1 MQPTPLRAI
10 LWFVP
15 LILFWAAYGLIGR
28 DAWRHEEALALAPV
42 LDWLDGSASAWTTP
56 SPLHTW
62 VAGQLARWG
71 AGYALDA
78 LDGAR
83 LASGLFT
90 LAALLCLG
98 LTARALFGAG
108 FAAVAV
114 LALQGAFGLM
124 LLAHALLPDS
134 ALLAAWSVMLLGV
147 AIARQRPIAGG
158 VLIASAL
165 TTLTLGLRGV
175 HDLVLGALVVLLPLL
190 SPAWRTRAY
199 LRAVA
204 VGLGVAAAA
213 LAVALAALRQADLLD
228 GWLRWH
234 AGAGFPPPRAP
245 ANAYAELAWFAWPL
259 WPLAVAAVWHEHRR
273 LLRSA
278 TLHMPLSS
286 LAVLSVAALYPAWS
300 RDGALLPLLLPLAL
314 LAAHAI
320 DGLRRG
326 AASAFYW
333 FGVLCFLF
341 FATAFW
347 IYFAA
352 IEWGVPT
359 RLAAHMARLVPEYAP
374 GSVDRGSLTIAIAL
388 TVVWLVAIPLFPRAK
403 SRPILVWA
411 TGMMLLWGLLV
422 ALFRPWIDAGWGYR
436 PLIHD
441 LAGHLPAEACLDA
454 RVDPAMA
461 TMLRLHGIH
470 PGRAGCPW
478 VLLALDRKAGE
489 HLADDDFPGMRW
501 EGQRPRQ
508 KAQLYRLYFVGD
520 DDTR

>member
-15 LILFWAAYGLIGR
+15 LIVFWAAYGLIGR

-42 LDWLDGSASAWTTP
+42 LDWLDGSTSAWSTP
-56 SPLHTW
+56 APLHTW
-62 VAGQLARWG
+62 IAGQLAQLAAR
-71 AGYALDA
+71 YALDA

-90 LAALLCLG
+90 LTSLLCLG

-134 ALLAAWSVMLLGV
+134 ALLAAWSALLLGV
-147 AIARQRPIAGG
+147 ALARQRPIAGG
-158 VLIASAL
+158 LLMACAL
-165 TTLTLGLRGV
+165 TALTLGLRGV
-175 HDLVLGALVVLLPLL
+175 HDLATGALLTFLPLL

-199 LRAVA
+199 LRALTM
-204 VGLGVAAAA
+204 GLG
-213 LAVALAALRQADLLD
+213 LAVSAIAAILAALWQADLLT

-234 AGAGFPPPRAP
+234 VDAGFPPPRTP
-245 ANAYAELAWFAWPL
+245 TNAYAELAWFAWPL
-259 WPLAVAAVWHEHRR
+259 WPLALAAVWHDHRR
-273 LLRSA
+273 LARSE
-278 TLHMPLSS
+278 TLHMPLLS
-286 LAVLSVAALYPAWS
+286 LAALSLAALYPAWS

-341 FATAFW
+341 FASAFW
-347 IYFAA
+347 LYFAA
-352 IEWGVPT
+352 IEWGVPARVAT
-359 RLAAHMARLVPEYAP
+359 HMARLVPGYIP
-374 GSVDRGSLTIAIAL
+374 GSVDRGSLTVAAVL
-388 TVVWLVAIPLFPRAK
+388 TVGWLVAIPLFPRAK

-411 TGMMLLWGLLV
+411 TGMILLWGLLV

-441 LAGHLPAEACLDA
+441 LARHLPADACLDS
-454 RVDPAMA
+454 RVDPAMT
-461 TMLRLHGIH
+461 TMLRLHGAR
-470 PGRAGCPW
+470 PARADCPW

-489 HLADDDFPGMRW
+489 HLADDPLPGLRW

-508 KAQLYRLYFVGD
+508 KTQLYRLYFVAGD
-520 DDTR
+520 EAR

>member
-15 LILFWAAYGLIGR
+15 LIVFWAAFGLVGR

-42 LDWLDGSASAWTTP
+42 LDWLEGATSAWATP
-56 SPLHTW
+56 APLHTW
-62 VAGQLARWG
+62 VAGQLARLG
-71 AGYALDA
+71 AGYALDT

-90 LAALLCLG
+90 LTALLCLG
-98 LTARALFGAG
+98 LTARSLFGAG
-108 FAAVAV
+108 FAVVAV

-134 ALLAAWSVMLLGV
+134 ALLAAWSALLLGV
-147 AIARQRPIAGG
+147 AVARQRPVAGGLFIAG
-158 VLIASAL
+158 AL
-165 TTLTLGLRGV
+165 TALTLGLRGAQ
-175 HDLVLGALVVLLPLL
+175 DLAIGALLALLPLL

-204 VGLGVAAAA
+204 LGLGLAAAA
-213 LAVALAALRQADLLD
+213 ITATLFALGQAELLN

-259 WPLAVAAVWHEHRR
+259 WPLALAAVWHEHRR
-273 LLRSA
+273 LLRSE
-278 TLHMPLSS
+278 TLHMPLTS
-286 LAVLSVAALYPAWS
+286 LAALSVAALYPAWS
-300 RDGALLPLLLPLAL
+300 RDGALLPVLLPLAL

-341 FATAFW
+341 FASAFW
-347 IYFAA
+347 LYFAA

-359 RLAAHMARLVPEYAP
+359 RLATHMARLVPGYAP
-374 GSVDRGSLTIAIAL
+374 GSVDRGSLMIAIVL
-388 TVVWLVAIPLFPRAK
+388 TVGWLVAIPLFPRAK

-411 TGMMLLWGLLV
+411 TGMILLWGLLV

-441 LAGHLPAEACLDA
+441 LARHLPADACLDA
-454 RVDPAMA
+454 RVDPAMT
-461 TMLRLHGIH
+461 TMLRLYGSH
-470 PGRAGCPW
+470 PVRADCPW

-489 HLADDDFPGMRW
+489 HRADDDFPGMRW

-508 KAQLYRLYFVGD
+508 KAQLYRLYRVDND
-520 DDTR
+520 DAR